1 VLELEMPVHGGEHNV
16 QCCVYVLAVL
26 EAEEMVQIVEYLQQY
41 KHYKISLNN
50 PITRLTLVSSTG
62 LS

>member
-26 EAEEMVQIVEYLQQY
+26 EAEEMIQIVEYLQNI
-41 KHYKISLNN
+41 KNIKSA
-50 PITRLTLVSSTG
+50 
-62 LS
+62 